1 MAKLQRSTFFDDNKY
16 KNFERRNEDLLRL
29 FAQRA
34 LGADLFAPSFHYT
47 FRAAGA
53 EHRAAFT
60 SLPEIVRD
68 ALNALLRKLQLHT
81 AWRNRSRAIHLIP
94 EGADLND
101 LSEDDARTVMVAH
114 DLFATGGVGKE
125 HWMSLTFYN
134 ARRMPIHPKSPGYDL
149 KFVGREDL
157 WLVSRQNI
165 NPASLVRTARYY
177 EPKVAEQLSSTHLLT
192 QTRHVLESMYSHCS
206 NDSNQLALA
215 ESFLL
220 HVLFVYGKGCITLD
234 AVKHEMHRVNAPRY
248 ERKSREELVDNV
260 GRIPTA
266 HGLGDSK
273 RAKNGIRAR
282 HAAGHHQLLIRQP
295 GNESAVRDPRTGG
308 LQGLSVVHQRD
319 ARAPP
324 NFALGQR
331 GTHALLVQLWAELAG
346 AVGDSALQL
355 GYAAF
360 MECAQKEKYEALLRR
375 IRRVLDGILVGF
387 KLHPRNKLSKALT
400 AAEAHHKALVAQL
413 KMRKDEYKAA
423 ESNGSG
429 QLAHALHNFRD
440 CVGKVDV
447 ARIAVQLAKRDIQAK
462 RNQKAKEAMEDA
474 ATLVFPARD
483 EHDAFLDAERITIE
497 KQHLERYA
505 RKNFLQSADWSKF
518 YDEHVEGGA
527 RPELRG
533 LSVAQVVD
541 PREAWERVAGSTDAP
556 GVVDRRRVFKDKQ
569 RDTHIAQCRVGE
581 LVFPDFDANFARIKA
596 DLLKLGVDCGEL
608 SEEGRDAMRQNA
620 ERRAAAAERAGV
632 EDDIAMLDD
641 EESDE
646 PAPLHD
652 SEDEEPFS
660 GDPSE
665 MPSLRGA
672 QPPTREELN
681 SLGIGM
687 PPAVDGDSDAEVD
700 DVDDVDHDEVAF
712 EAPGY
717 VALQVQRAQQA
728 SSSGAPPTAKR

>member
-1 MAKLQRSTFFDDNKY
+1 MAKLQRSTLFEDGQY
-16 KNFERRNEDLLRL
+16 KDPKWLHRKQLWH
-29 FAQRA
+29 FANRA
-34 LGADLFAPSFHYT
+34 LGASVLSPTLHYT
-47 FRAAGA
+47 FQAATL
-53 EHRAAFT
+53 EQRAAFV

-68 ALNALLRKLQLHT
+68 ALDALLRKLQLHV
-81 AWRNRSRAIHLIP
+81 AWTNRSRAIHLIP
-94 EGADLND
+94 EGTEPKDIT
-101 LSEDDARTVMVAH
+101 EDDARTVMVAH
-114 DLFATGGVGKE
+114 DLFAAGGVGKE

-134 ARRMPIHPKSPGYDL
+134 ARPMPIHPRSPGYDL

-157 WLVSRQNI
+157 WFVSRQNI
-165 NPASLVRTARYY
+165 SPAKLVQTARYY

-273 RAKNGIRAR
+273 RAKSSIPQR
-282 HAAGHHQLLIRQP
+282 HAAGQRQLLIRLP
-295 GNESAVRDPRTGG
+295 GNDFATRDARTGK
-308 LQGLSVVHQRD
+308 LQGQSVVRQRD

-324 NFALGQR
+324 NFTLGQR
-331 GTHALLVQLWAELAG
+331 GTHHPLLQLWLELAG
-346 AVGDSALQL
+346 ADGDTALWFA
-355 GYAAF
+355 YAAF
-360 MECAQKEKYEALLRR
+360 MECAKKEQYEALLRR

-387 KLHPRNKLSKALT
+387 KLHPRNKLSKALHLADT
-400 AAEAHHKALVAQL
+400 ELKALEAQL
-413 KMRKDEYKAA
+413 KRRKEEYKEA
-423 ESNGSG
+423 ERNGSG
-429 QLAHALHNFRD
+429 QLAHALRNFRA
-440 CVGKVDV
+440 CVEKVAI
-447 ARIAVQLAKRDIQAK
+447 ARTAVRLAQRDIQAM

-474 ATLVFPARD
+474 ATLVFPDRD
-483 EHDAFLDAERITIE
+483 EHAEFLDAERITIE
-497 KQHLERYA
+497 KQHLEGYA
-505 RKNFLQSADWSKF
+505 RKNFLPSMDWSKF

-527 RPELRG
+527 QPELRG

-541 PREAWERVAGSTDAP
+541 PREAWERVAGTADAP
-556 GVVDRRRVFKDKQ
+556 GVDERRRAFKEKN
-569 RDTHIAQCRVGE
+569 RDMHIAQCRVGE
-581 LVFPDFDANFARIKA
+581 LVFPDFDANFPRIKA
-596 DLLKLGVDCGEL
+596 DLLKRGVDCGEL

-620 ERRAAAAERAGV
+620 ERRAAAVERAGA

-641 EESDE
+641 DESDD
-646 PAPLHD
+646 PAPAHD
-652 SEDEEPFS
+652 SEDDEEGAFS
-660 GDPSE
+660 GHPSE

-672 QPPTREELN
+672 QPPTREALN

-687 PPAVDGDSDAEVD
+687 PPPVDGDSDVEVD
-700 DVDDVDHDEVAF
+700 DVEHDEVAF

-717 VALQVQRAQQA
+717 VAMQVQLAQQA
-728 SSSGAPPTAKR
+728 ASSGPPMGAKR